1 MLRKKL
7 DKSSFL
13 HRGTA
18 IPKAMAEMF
27 GNPKE
32 TKDVV
37 IQASGKLFEA
47 KVKVFPNGRLQL
59 IWKAEFAKFLQE
71 KFPEAFEAIKSGN
84 DDVEMPSMIIEPT
97 EIKTVF
103 GISFTS
109 QFRIQLTQ

>member
-71 KFPEAFEAIKSGN
+71 NSLKHLKQSKAAMMMWKCLP
-84 DDVEMPSMIIEPT
+84 
-97 EIKTVF
+97 
-103 GISFTS
+103 
-109 QFRIQLTQ
+109 

>member
-1 MLRKKL
+1 MFRKKI

-47 KVKVFPNGRLQL
+47 KIKVFPNGRLQL

-71 KFPEAFEAIKSGN
+71 KFPEAFEAIKSGK
-84 DDVEMPSMIIEPT
+84 DDVEMPLM
-97 EIKTVF
+97 EIKPQNKLPFDVF
-103 GISFTS
+103 TITFESK
-109 QFRIQLTQ
+109 

>member
-47 KVKVFPNGRLQL
+47 T
-59 IWKAEFAKFLQE
+59 IKA
-71 KFPEAFEAIKSGN
+71 GN

-109 QFRIQLTQ
+109 QFRIQLLK